1 MPQMRIGLATGT
13 VLNRMGDVFGTT
25 VNRAS
30 RMTAIARPGTTVVDS
45 ATSEAL
51 HGASAYEVEYKTR
64 ALHRAPCEGWG
75 SCGPMRWCPDGD

>member
-1 MPQMRIGLATGT
+1 MRIGLATGT

-45 ATSEAL
+45 VTSEAL
-51 HGASAYEVEYKTR
+51 HGASGYEVEYHTR
-64 ALHRAPCEGWG
+64 ALTPRPVRGLGIVRPYALV
-75 SCGPMRWCPDGD
+75 SDRD